1 MKVFLLQDVEKI
13 GMSGEIVKVSDGYA
27 ANFLF
32 PRKLAVEVTPGNEK
46 GFANRLKVVEKRQEV
61 VATKTSMLAERIKSL
76 KVTIK
81 SKAHD
86 FDPASSSAKLYGAI
100 SAHEVVDALAQ
111 QGVAVSK
118 SQIEFD
124 KAIKSTGTHMVTLRL
139 SNKLQ
144 PQFAVK
150 VVAE

>member
-13 GMSGEIVKVSDGYA
+13 GMTGEIVKVSDGYA

-46 GFANRLKVVEKRQEV
+46 GFDRRKKVVEKRHEV
-61 VATKTSMLAERIKSL
+61 VATKTSMLAERIKSMKITL
-76 KVTIK
+76 K

-86 FDPASSSAKLYGAI
+86 FDAASSTARLYGAV
-100 SAHEVVDALAQ
+100 SAHDIVDALAA

-118 SQIEFD
+118 SQVEFD
-124 KAIKSTGTHMVTLRL
+124 KAIKTTGTHTVTLRL

-144 PQFAVK
+144 PQFMVK

>member
-1 MKVFLLQDVEKI
+1 MKVFLLKDVEKI
-13 GMSGEIVKVSDGYA
+13 GMAGEIVKVSDGYA

-32 PRKLAVEVTPGNEK
+32 PRKVAVEVTAQNEK
-46 GFANRLKVVEKRQEV
+46 GFANRTKVLEKRDEV
-61 VATKTSMLAERIKSL
+61 VATKTSMLAERIKTL
-76 KVTIK
+76 KITIK

-86 FDPASSSAKLYGAI
+86 DASSTTARLYGAV
-100 SAHEVVDALAQ
+100 SASDLVEALAQ

-118 SQIEFD
+118 SQIAFD
-124 KAIKSTGTHMVTLRL
+124 KTIKTTGTHLVTLKL

-144 PQFAVK
+144 PQFTVK